1 MATSGDSVIR
11 RLGERLR
18 PRSAGLRAWLGLSY
32 GLLAIVLV
40 GVLSVMI
47 EGAASDKLEE
57 DIGLRLA
64 GSAVALADRMDE
76 GLYERLNDMRTMS
89 LLPGAAD
96 PVANQDSLRAMF
108 DMMQLSYRDY
118 AWIGITSADGQVQ
131 VASRGWLEGV
141 SMSERPWFKAGLR
154 EPFVG
159 DVRDA
164 VLLQKFVQP
173 TGDGPLRLIDV
184 AAPINDD
191 FGVTVGVMAAHL
203 SWEWA
208 EQLRNDLIDSLVA
221 RDPVE
226 VFVLNADGRVV
237 LGPAGWRDQSPALA
251 SLGRVRSSASGFV
264 LETWPDG
271 HDYLTGYAR
280 TRGRPLFESLGWVV
294 LVRMDADVAFA
305 PVADLRRQ
313 IWLVSGALALA
324 FLIVAFV
331 LARQIGRPL
340 QALAGAARRLQARDP
355 DAAFP
360 AERGYREAR
369 ELTGALRNL
378 VDELTA
384 HERELT
390 ALTQQ
395 LEQRVRER
403 TVELSEANA
412 QLEVLAMT
420 DGLTGLAN
428 RRHFGDQLAREVTR
442 CGEKGKPLALVTMD
456 IDHFK
461 AINDT
466 HGHPAGDAVLRRV
479 AMLLEEN
486 VRSGDLLARVGGEE
500 FAVLALEAPM
510 SEAMP
515 LAERLRACIENA
527 GPIAV
532 GRTAVPVTIS
542 VGVAVLWGRQGDLLK
557 APERLLAAAD
567 DALYRAK
574 RNGRNRVEVAAP

>member
-1 MATSGDSVIR
+1 MSPRVPGLI
-11 RLGERLR
+11 EKLR
-18 PRSAGLRAWLGLSY
+18 PRSAGLRVWLGLSY
-32 GLLAIVLV
+32 GLLAIALV

-64 GSAVALADRMDE
+64 GNAVALADRMDE

-164 VLLQKFVQP
+164 VLLQQFVQP

-184 AAPINDD
+184 AAPIHDD
-191 FGVTVGVMAAHL
+191 FGVRVGVMAAHL

-208 EQLRNDLIDSLVA
+208 ERLRQDLVDSLVA

-251 SLGRVRSSASGFV
+251 SLGRVRTSASGFV

-313 IWLVSGALALA
+313 IWLVSGALTLA
-324 FLIVAFV
+324 FLLVAFV

-340 QALAGAARRLQARDP
+340 QALASTARRLQAGDP

-369 ELTGALRNL
+369 ELTGALRGL
-378 VDELTA
+378 VDELTS

-390 ALTQQ
+390 ALTHQ

>member
-1 MATSGDSVIR
+1 MDARVHG
-11 RLGERLR
+11 LLEKLR
-18 PRSAGLRAWLGLSY
+18 PRSAGLRIWLGLSY
-32 GLLAIVLV
+32 GLLAVALV
-40 GVLSVMI
+40 GVLSVLV
-47 EGAASDKLEE
+47 ERAASDKLEE

-64 GSAVALADRMDE
+64 GNASALADRMDE
-76 GLYERLNDMRTMS
+76 GLYERLNDMRTLS
-89 LLPGAAD
+89 LLPGVAD
-96 PVANQDSLRAMF
+96 PAANQDTLRAMF
-108 DMMQLSYRDY
+108 DMMQLTYRDY
-118 AWIGITSADGQVQ
+118 AWIGIADARGTVQ
-131 VASRGWLEGV
+131 VASRGLLEGADV
-141 SMSERPWFKAGLR
+141 SARPWFAAGLR
-154 EPFVG
+154 EPYVG
-159 DVRDA
+159 DIHEA
-164 VLLQKFVQP
+164 VMLQKLIRQP
-173 TGDGPLRLIDV
+173 GDDPLRLIDV
-184 AAPINDD
+184 AAPVHDD
-191 FGVTVGVMAAHL
+191 FGVPVGVMGAHL
-203 SWEWA
+203 SWQWA
-208 EQLRNDLIDSLVA
+208 ETLRQELLGSLVA

-226 VFVLNADGRVV
+226 VFVLNTEGKVV
-237 LGPAGWRDQSPALA
+237 LGPEEWRDQAPDITSGRQVREAPA
-251 SLGRVRSSASGFV
+251 GFV

-271 HDYLTGYAR
+271 RQYLTGYAM
-280 TRGRPLFESLGWVV
+280 TRGRTLFDSLGWAV
-294 LVRMDADVAFA
+294 LVRKDAELAFA
-305 PVADLRRQ
+305 PVAELRRQ
-313 IWLVSGALALA
+313 IWLVSGALTLA
-324 FLIVAFV
+324 FLLVAFV

-340 QALAGAARRLQARDP
+340 QALASTARRLQAGDP
-355 DAAFP
+355 DARFP
-360 AERGYREAR
+360 PERGYREAR
-369 ELTGALRNL
+369 ELTGALRGL

-420 DGLTGLAN
+420 DALTGLAN
-428 RRHFGDQLAREVTR
+428 RRHFGDQLAREVAR

-461 AINDT
+461 AINDS

-486 VRSGDLLARVGGEE
+486 VRGGDLLARVGGEE
-500 FAVLALEAPM
+500 FAVLAIEAPA
-510 SEAMP
+510 SEATQ

-574 RNGRNRVEVAAP
+574 RNGRNRVEVAVP

>member
-1 MATSGDSVIR
+1 MAGAAGWLQRFGD
-11 RLGERLR
+11 RLR

-40 GVLSVMI
+40 GVLSVMV
-47 EGAASDKLEE
+47 ERAASEKLEE

-64 GSAVALADRMDE
+64 GSAVAMADRMDD
-76 GLYERLNDMRTMS
+76 GLAERLNDMRTMS
-89 LLPGAAD
+89 LLPGAAEAA
-96 PVANQDSLRAMF
+96 ANQDSLRAMF
-108 DMMQLSYRDY
+108 DMMQLTYRDY
-118 AWIGITSADGQVQ
+118 AWIGIAGADGLVK
-131 VASRGWLEGV
+131 VGNRGLLEGE
-141 SMSERPWFKAGLR
+141 SMLERAWFKAGLR
-154 EPFVG
+154 EPYVG
-159 DVRDA
+159 DIRDA
-164 VLLQKFVQP
+164 ILLQKYIKP
-173 TGDGPLRLIDV
+173 SGDEPLRLIDV
-184 AAPINDD
+184 AAPIHDE
-191 FGVTVGVMAAHL
+191 FGVPVGVMGAHL

-208 EQLRNDLIDSLVA
+208 ERLRQELMASQLASES
-221 RDPVE
+221 VE
-226 VFVLNADGRVV
+226 IFVLSGDGVV
-237 LGPAGWRDQSPALA
+237 LLGPDGWRDRPLEINA
-251 SLGRVRSSASGFV
+251 VREVRASASGFV
-264 LETWPDG
+264 RETWPDG
-271 HDYLTGYAR
+271 QDYLTGFAR
-280 TRGRPLFESLGWVV
+280 TQGRALFESLGWVV
-294 LVRMDADVAFA
+294 VVRMDADVAFA
-305 PVADLRRQ
+305 PVLELERQ
-313 IWLVSGALALA
+313 IWLASVGLILA
-324 FLIVAFV
+324 FLLVAFF

-340 QALAGAARRLQARDP
+340 QALASTAHRIQAGDP
-355 DAAFP
+355 DAVFP
-360 AERGYREAR
+360 RERGYREAR
-369 ELTGALRNL
+369 ELTGALRGL

-442 CGEKGKPLALVTMD
+442 CAEMGKPLALVTMD

-486 VRSGDLLARVGGEE
+486 VRGGDLLARVGGEE

-510 SEAMP
+510 AEAMP
-515 LAERLRACIENA
+515 LAERLRAAIEAA
-527 GPIAV
+527 GPIPV
-532 GRTAVPVTIS
+532 GRADIPVTIS
-542 VGVAVLWGRQGDLLK
+542 VGVAVLWSRQGDLLK

-574 RNGRNRVEVAAP
+574 RNGRNRVEAAAI

>member
-1 MATSGDSVIR
+1 MAASGASFLQ

-32 GLLAIVLV
+32 GLLAIALV
-40 GVLSVMI
+40 GVLSVLV
-47 EGAASDKLEE
+47 ESAASDKLEE

-64 GSAVALADRMDE
+64 GNAVALADRMDE

-89 LLPGAAD
+89 LLPGIAD
-96 PVANQDSLRAMF
+96 PAANQDSLRAMF
-108 DMMQLSYRDY
+108 DMMQLTYPDY
-118 AWIGITSADGQVQ
+118 AWIGITGADGQVR
-131 VASRGWLEGV
+131 VASRGLLEGV

-159 DVRDA
+159 DIRDA
-164 VLLQKFVQP
+164 VLLQKYIQP
-173 TGDGPLRLIDV
+173 SGDGPLRLIDV
-184 AAPINDD
+184 AAPVHDD
-191 FGVTVGVMAAHL
+191 FGVVVGVMGAHL
-203 SWEWA
+203 SWDWA
-208 EQLRNDLIDSLVA
+208 ERLRQDLMESLVA
-221 RDPVE
+221 HDPVE
-226 VFVLNADGRVV
+226 VFVLNADGVVV
-237 LGPAGWRDQSPALA
+237 LGPKGWRDQAVALDSFA
-251 SLGRVRSSASGFV
+251 QSRARSSGFV
-264 LETWPDG
+264 LEDWPDG
-271 HDYLTGYAR
+271 RAYLTGFAK
-280 TRGRPLFESLGWVV
+280 TRGRPLFDSLGWVV

-305 PVADLRRQ
+305 PVSELGRQ
-313 IWLVSGALALA
+313 IWLVSGALTLV
-324 FLIVAFV
+324 FLLVAFV
-331 LARQIGRPL
+331 LARQIGQPL
-340 QALAGAARRLQARDP
+340 QALANAARRIQAGDP
-355 DAAFP
+355 EAGFP
-360 AERGYREAR
+360 RERGYREAR
-369 ELTGALRNL
+369 ELTGALRAL
-378 VDELTA
+378 VEELTT

-403 TVELSEANA
+403 TVELSDANA

-442 CGEKGKPLALVTMD
+442 CAEKGKPLALVTMD

-466 HGHPAGDAVLRRV
+466 YGHPAGDAVLRRV
-479 AMLLEEN
+479 AMLLEEQ
-486 VRSGDLLARVGGEE
+486 VRGGDLLARVGGEE
-500 FAVLALEAPM
+500 FAVLALETPM
-510 SEAMP
+510 SEALP
-515 LAERLRACIENA
+515 LAERLRAAIEGA

-532 GRTAVPVTIS
+532 GRDAVPVTIS
-542 VGVAVLWGRQGDLLK
+542 LGVAVLWSRQGDLLK

>member
-1 MATSGDSVIR
+1 MSPRVPGLI
-11 RLGERLR
+11 EKLR
-18 PRSAGLRAWLGLSY
+18 PRSAGLRVWLGLSY
-32 GLLAIVLV
+32 GLLAIALV

-64 GSAVALADRMDE
+64 GNAVALADRMDE

-164 VLLQKFVQP
+164 VLLQQFVQP

-184 AAPINDD
+184 AAPIHDD
-191 FGVTVGVMAAHL
+191 FGVRVGVMAAHL

-208 EQLRNDLIDSLVA
+208 ERLRQDLVDSLVA

-251 SLGRVRSSASGFV
+251 SLGRVRTSASGFV

-313 IWLVSGALALA
+313 IWLVSGALTLA
-324 FLIVAFV
+324 FLLVAFV

-340 QALAGAARRLQARDP
+340 QALASTARRLQAGDP

-369 ELTGALRNL
+369 ELTGALRGL
-378 VDELTA
+378 VDELTS

-390 ALTQQ
+390 ALTHQ

-486 VRSGDLLARVGGEE
+486 VRGGDLLARVGGEE

>member
-1 MATSGDSVIR
+1 MGPRVRGLI
-11 RLGERLR
+11 ERLR
-18 PRSAGLRAWLGLSY
+18 PRRAGLRAWLGLSY
-32 GLLAIVLV
+32 GLLAVLLV
-40 GVLSVMI
+40 GVLSVLV
-47 EGAASDKLEE
+47 ERAASDELEH

-64 GSAVALADRMDE
+64 ANAGALAERMDE
-76 GLYERLNDMRTMS
+76 GLYERLNDMRTLS
-89 LLPGAAD
+89 LQPGIAE
-96 PVANQDSLRAMF
+96 PEANQETLRAMF
-108 DMMQLSYRDY
+108 DMMQLTYRDY
-118 AWIGITSADGQVQ
+118 AWIGIADATGVVR
-131 VASRGWLEGV
+131 VASRGMLEGENV
-141 SMSERPWFKAGLR
+141 SARPWFKAGLR
-154 EPFVG
+154 DPFVG
-159 DVRDA
+159 DIRDA
-164 VLLQKFVQP
+164 VLLQKYIDSP
-173 TGDGPLRLIDV
+173 ADDPLRLIDV
-184 AAPINDD
+184 AAPVHDD
-191 FGVTVGVMAAHL
+191 FGVPVGVVGAHL
-203 SWEWA
+203 SSEWA
-208 EQLRNDLIDSLVA
+208 ERLRRDLIA
-221 RDPVE
+221 GQIGRDPVE
-226 VFVLNADGRVV
+226 VFVLNNDGMVV
-237 LGPAGWRDQSPALA
+237 LGPEGWRDRLLEVS
-251 SLGRVRSSASGFV
+251 SGRAVRAGPPGFV

-271 HDYLTGYAR
+271 RDYLTGYAR
-280 TRGRPLFESLGWVV
+280 TRGRPLFESLGWAV
-294 LVRMDADVAFA
+294 LVRKDAELAFA

-313 IWLVSGALALA
+313 IWLVSVALTLVFLLVA
-324 FLIVAFV
+324 FL
-331 LARQIGRPL
+331 LARQIGTPL
-340 QALAGAARRLQARDP
+340 QALAAAARRLQAGEP
-355 DAAFP
+355 DATFP
-360 AERGYREAR
+360 PERGYREAR
-369 ELTGALRNL
+369 ELTGALRGL
-378 VDELTA
+378 VEELTA

-428 RRHFGDQLAREVTR
+428 RRHFGDQLAREVIR

-461 AINDT
+461 VINDT

-486 VRSGDLLARVGGEE
+486 VRGGDLLARVGGEE

-527 GPIAV
+527 GPISV

>member
-1 MATSGDSVIR
+1 
-11 RLGERLR
+11 
-18 PRSAGLRAWLGLSY
+18 
-32 GLLAIVLV
+32 
-40 GVLSVMI
+40 
-47 EGAASDKLEE
+47 
-57 DIGLRLA
+57 
-64 GSAVALADRMDE
+64 MDE

-184 AAPINDD
+184 AAPIHDD
-191 FGVTVGVMAAHL
+191 FGVRVGVMAAHL

-208 EQLRNDLIDSLVA
+208 ERLRQDLVDSLVA

-226 VFVLNADGRVV
+226 VFVFNADGRVV
-237 LGPAGWRDQSPALA
+237 LGPAGWRDQSPVLA
-251 SLGRVRSSASGFV
+251 SLGRVRTSASGFV

-271 HDYLTGYAR
+271 HDYLTGFAR

-313 IWLVSGALALA
+313 IWLVSGVLTLA
-324 FLIVAFV
+324 FLLVAFV

-340 QALAGAARRLQARDP
+340 QALASAARRLQAGDP

-378 VDELTA
+378 VDDLTA

-428 RRHFGDQLAREVTR
+428 RRHFGDQLGREVTR

-542 VGVAVLWGRQGDLLK
+542 VGVAVLWSRQGDLLK

>member
-1 MATSGDSVIR
+1 MADPGASFLR

-18 PRSAGLRAWLGLSY
+18 PRSAGLRVWLGLSY
-32 GLLAIVLV
+32 GLLAIALV
-40 GVLSVMI
+40 GVLSVLV

-89 LLPGAAD
+89 LLPGVAD

-108 DMMQLSYRDY
+108 DMMQLTYRDY
-118 AWIGITSADGQVQ
+118 AWIGIADADGKVQ
-131 VASRGWLEGV
+131 VASRGLLEGV
-141 SMSERPWFKAGLR
+141 SMAERPWFKAGLR

-159 DVRDA
+159 DIRDA
-164 VLLQKFVQP
+164 VLLQKYVTT

-184 AAPINDD
+184 AAPIHDD
-191 FGVTVGVMAAHL
+191 FGVPVGVMGAHL

-208 EQLRNDLIDSLVA
+208 ERLRQELMESLVA

-226 VFVLNADGRVV
+226 VFVLNADGVVV
-237 LGPAGWRDQSPALA
+237 LGPPGWRDQSPAVA
-251 SLGRVRSSASGFV
+251 SVGRSASNASGFV

-271 HDYLTGYAR
+271 HAYLTGFAK

-305 PVADLRRQ
+305 PVAELRRQ
-313 IWLVSGALALA
+313 IWLVSVALTLA
-324 FLIVAFV
+324 FLLVAFV

-340 QALAGAARRLQARDP
+340 QLLASAARRLQAGDP
-355 DAAFP
+355 DASFP
-360 AERGYREAR
+360 PERGYREAR
-369 ELTGALRNL
+369 ELTGALRGL
-378 VDELTA
+378 VDELTS

-390 ALTQQ
+390 ALTHQ

-403 TVELSEANA
+403 TLELSEANA

-420 DGLTGLAN
+420 DALTGLAN

-442 CGEKGKPLALVTMD
+442 CGEKGKPLALITMD

-461 AINDT
+461 AINDQ

-479 AMLLEEN
+479 AMLLEEQ
-486 VRSGDLLARVGGEE
+486 VRGGDLLARVGGEE
-500 FAVLALEAPM
+500 FAVLALETPM

-532 GRTAVPVTIS
+532 GRAAVPVTIS
-542 VGVAVLWGRQGDLLK
+542 LGVAVLWGRQGDLLK

>member
-479 AMLLEEN
+479 AMLREGN

>member
-1 MATSGDSVIR
+1 MSSRVQGLV
-11 RLGERLR
+11 ERLR

-32 GLLAIVLV
+32 GVLAIVLV

-173 TGDGPLRLIDV
+173 SGDGPLRLIDV

-305 PVADLRRQ
+305 PVADLRQQ
-313 IWLVSGALALA
+313 IWLVSGALTLA
-324 FLIVAFV
+324 FLMVAFV
-331 LARQIGRPL
+331 LAREIGRPL
-340 QALAGAARRLQARDP
+340 QALASAARRLQAGDP

-479 AMLLEEN
+479 ALLLEEN

-527 GPIAV
+527 GPIPV

-542 VGVAVLWGRQGDLLK
+542 VGVAVLWSRQGDLLK